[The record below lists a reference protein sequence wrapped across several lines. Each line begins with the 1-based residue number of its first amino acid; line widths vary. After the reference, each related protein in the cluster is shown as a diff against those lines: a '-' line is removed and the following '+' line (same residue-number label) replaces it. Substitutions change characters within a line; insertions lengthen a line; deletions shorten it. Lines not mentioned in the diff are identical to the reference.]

1 MGDSSD
7 KSALELAESSEWSAL
22 HRMVSAHPVRAEEL
36 DDFGMMP
43 LHWACTDTH
52 VPLRAVK
59 VLVEAYPLAA
69 VLKNKGGL
77 VPLHIAVKANAKAEV
92 LRALVAAR
100 DDALCE
106 ETPAGETPADLAQN
120 CSLSQDKVAF
130 LVAAE
135 QQLRGSGRAP
145 RRPSDRYK
153 SLMLPV
159 DHYKDENLA
168 SRANDG
174 RRGSLGAGG
183 GDETW
188 GITGASL
195 SSSVNKS
202 SSSAMS
208 SVGQLRGS
216 AVPLP
221 PRWRLD
227 SRCNICQGKFN
238 YFKNRHHCRSCGE
251 SVCST
256 HSNRRLPLKHIGLQ
270 TPQRVC
276 ILCYDEMREHGR
288 PPSAVVNMYANN
300 HGHNNNNLLR
310 SKEQGDAH
318 HMRKGGPTTKDDAVR
333 SHPHNQHDAPHR
345 GPLLRP
351 NRSVLSLTTSSAPP
365 ESSSSY
371 KSASSFEYHRAE
383 STATTTTA
391 TTTSSS
397 SPYFDDEVD
406 PQQPR
411 PRAWTEMDALENLSH
426 MQSQVREL
434 QAHVQELKLNKERLQ
449 HGITVNARTADH
461 ALQEKLIHEQTV
473 AELRANRMLDI
484 SRLSLEDTDDDDYIK
499 VNDDGYEEY
508 DDENED
514 AHQRMDDAAADAA
527 RTCNYL
533 GLALFE
539 KGEFSSA
546 VLELRKSVALHAGDP
561 DVWYNLGR
569 ALHGAGEFCDA
580 EIAVRRALDL
590 TSTRSYSA
598 LSLLGK
604 ILHSKGEDDKS
615 IDVFREAL
623 GLMDRGDNDSD
634 SDDDVGSATVG
645 W

>member
-59 VLVEAYPLAA
+59 ILLDAYPLAA

-77 VPLHIAVKANAKAEV
+77 VPLHIAVKANTKAEV
-92 LRALVAAR
+92 LRALVAVR

-106 ETPAGETPADLAQN
+106 ETPAGETPADLAQA
-120 CSLSQDKVAF
+120 CGLSQDKVAF

-153 SLMLPV
+153 SLMVPV
-159 DHYKDENLA
+159 HHFADDENVA
-168 SRANDG
+168 ARANG
-174 RRGSLGAGG
+174 RRGSAN
-183 GDETW
+183 GDVMW
-188 GITGASL
+188 GLMDASFSSNSSM
-195 SSSVNKS
+195 SSSVHK
-202 SSSAMS
+202 SSAMS
-208 SVGQLRGS
+208 SVGQLRS

-227 SRCNICQGKFN
+227 SRCNICQVKFN

-276 ILCYDEMREHGR
+276 ILCYDEMREHGK
-288 PPSAVVNMYANN
+288 PASAVVNMYASNN
-300 HGHNNNNLLR
+300 SHNGNHSWR
-310 SKEQGDAH
+310 KEPEDVVAAYTH
-318 HMRKGGPTTKDDAVR
+318 VRKGGPTTKDDAR
-333 SHPHNQHDAPHR
+333 AHTQSRNSQESQR

-351 NRSVLSLTTSSAPP
+351 TRSVLSLNTTTAPTSLSPSSA
-365 ESSSSY
+365 
-371 KSASSFEYHRAE
+371 FEYHRTE
-383 STATTTTA
+383 SATTTA
-391 TTTSSS
+391 SSS
-397 SPYFDDEVD
+397 SPSTYVDDEAE
-406 PQQPR
+406 QQTR

-426 MQSQVREL
+426 MQNQVREL
-434 QAHVQELKLNKERLQ
+434 QAHVQELKLSKSRLQ
-449 HGITVNARTADH
+449 YGIDASARSADH
-461 ALQEKLIHEQTV
+461 ALQEKMIHERTV

-499 VNDDGYEEY
+499 VNGDGEDEDEDEDDQQL
-508 DDENED
+508 
-514 AHQRMDDAAADAA
+514 HRMMDNAAADAA

-546 VLELRKSVALHAGDP
+546 ILEFRKSVALHAGDP

-615 IDVFREAL
+615 IEVFREAL
-623 GLMDRGDNDSD
+623 GLMDHGGDDSD

>member
-1 MGDSSD
+1 MSDSD

-59 VLVEAYPLAA
+59 VLVDAFPLAA

-77 VPLHIAVKANAKAEV
+77 VPLHIAVKANAKTEV

-100 DDALCE
+100 EDALCE
-106 ETPAGETPADLAQN
+106 ETPAGETPADLAQH
-120 CSLSQDKVAF
+120 CGLAPDKVAF

-153 SLMLPV
+153 SLTFPV
-159 DHYKDENLA
+159 DHFEDESHHGARAMNDSHGNTGA
-168 SRANDG
+168 SDAM
-174 RRGSLGAGG
+174 
-183 GDETW
+183 W
-188 GITGASL
+188 GITGASIAG
-195 SSSVNKS
+195 SVTKSS

-208 SVGQLRGS
+208 SVGQLRS
-216 AVPLP
+216 TAVPLP

-227 SRCNICQGKFN
+227 SRCNICQVKFT

-276 ILCYDEMREHGR
+276 ILCYDEMREHGK
-288 PPSAVVNMYANN
+288 PPSAVVNMYAS
-300 HGHNNNNLLR
+300 NNNNNNNSGAR
-310 SKEQGDAH
+310 NKEPEDAIVETDLDTVR
-318 HMRKGGPTTKDDAVR
+318 MRRGGGPASKDLLAVR
-333 SHPHNQHDAPHR
+333 SHPHNHADAQPR

-351 NRSVLSLTTSSAPP
+351 TRSVLALTTTAAPT
-365 ESSSSY
+365 SSSSDRHHY
-371 KSASSFEYHRAE
+371 RAE
-383 STATTTTA
+383 SVTT

-397 SPYFDDEVD
+397 STYFDEDVD
-406 PQQPR
+406 PRTSR
-411 PRAWTEMDALENLSH
+411 PRAWTEMDALENMAQ

-434 QAHVQELKLNKERLQ
+434 QTHAHELHLAKTRLRF
-449 HGITVNARTADH
+449 GIAVGDRAADH
-461 ALQEKLIHEQTV
+461 ALQEKMIHERTV

-484 SRLSLEDTDDDDYIK
+484 SRVSLADTDDDDDDIK
-499 VNDDGYEEY
+499 INDD
-508 DDENED
+508 
-514 AHQRMDDAAADAA
+514 DDADDDQQLIMDEAL
-527 RTCNYL
+527 TCNYL

-546 VLELRKSVALHAGDP
+546 ILEFRKSVALRPRDA
-561 DVWYNLGR
+561 DVWYNLAR

-590 TSTRSYSA
+590 NDVRSYAA

-615 IDVFREAL
+615 IEVFREAL
-623 GLMDRGDNDSD
+623 GLMDHGGDDSD